1 MLAQEPRV
9 KVVVVH
15 MRDVEIG
22 GARKF
27 LAVYL
32 LVAWKREPRGEVGG
46 IEPGIAENT
55 SMPGFNKKAS
65 LSEERNLH

>member
-1 MLAQEPRV
+1 
-9 KVVVVH
+9 
-15 MRDVEIG
+15 MRDIEIG
-22 GARKF
+22 GASEF
-27 LAVYL
+27 LTLYL
-32 LVAWKREPRGEVGG
+32 FVAWKWEPRGEVGG